1 MADPRPGFVYLHGF
15 ASGPSSAKA
24 AFYRDE
30 LARRGISVIT
40 PDLNEGPGGF
50 HGMTLSRCVDATR
63 AALEEAGASERGAVL
78 IGSSMGGLVAAL
90 VASRDPR
97 VRAAVLLAPAFDL
110 PARWNAWIGE
120 EGVGEWRRTRELEV
134 DHHAWGRKEKLGFA
148 FYLDSM
154 GLPPYPRPA
163 CPTLILHGVRDAEV
177 GIGTSVKLADGAPNV
192 RLVALESDHGMLDVL
207 PRLWSETEEFLGPL
221 VRGD

>member
-15 ASGPSSAKA
+15 ASGPASAKA
-24 AFYRDE
+24 TFYRE
-30 LARRGISVIT
+30 KLSARGIHMIA

-50 HGMTLSRCVDATR
+50 HGMTLSRCVEATK
-63 AALEEAGASERGAVL
+63 AALGEAGASDRGAVL

-110 PARWNAWIGE
+110 PARWTAWIGE

-134 DHHAWGRKEKLGFA
+134 DHFAYGRKEKLGFG

-163 CPTLILHGVRDAEV
+163 CPTLILHGSRDAEV
-177 GIGTSVKLADGAPNV
+177 SIGTSIKIADGSPNI
-192 RLVALESDHGMLDVL
+192 RLVELDTDHGMLDVTE
-207 PRLWSETEEFLGPL
+207 RLWSETEAFLGPL
-221 VRGD
+221 LRDT